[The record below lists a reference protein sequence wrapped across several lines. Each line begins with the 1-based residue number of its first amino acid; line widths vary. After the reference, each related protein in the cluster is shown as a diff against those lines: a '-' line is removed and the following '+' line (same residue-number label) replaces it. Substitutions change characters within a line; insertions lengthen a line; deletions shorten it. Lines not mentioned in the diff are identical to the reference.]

1 MTEPT
6 KDSESVS
13 ATEGL
18 LGWMLEYLRPYRN
31 RVALL
36 SVLLVSEIVLGALQ
50 PWPLAIVIDYVL
62 TPASAGGK
70 SFPVGIQPWITS
82 FTHGNQFVLLI
93 SVVILGVV
101 LQVVNQFVS
110 AYGTQVQV
118 DTGQRMVYD
127 LRGKLFSHLTA
138 LGLSHH
144 ITTSTADA
152 VYRVDVDA
160 YAIENLVM
168 SGLFP
173 LATSTIALAVM
184 FGWLFYMNVTIAL
197 LSLTVV
203 PFLYLCLRF
212 YTRTLV
218 NREERVKELEAK
230 LLGRLYETFGAM
242 KLVKSFAREPYELQ
256 RYKTNGV
263 TTMDARIAIT
273 WQQSLFSVVVSTI
286 TILGT
291 ALVVI
296 VGGNYVMTGRLTI
309 GQLTVVI
316 SYLAAVYGPLSA
328 IAHTTGQLQG
338 ALAGTKRVRAMF
350 ALVPETVEAPDAID
364 AVDVKGEVRVE
375 DVGFTYSNGS
385 RVLHDIS
392 FSAKPGEV
400 VALVGLTGAGKTTLV
415 SLIPRF
421 YDPTVGRVTIDGVDI
436 RRYRIRSLRDKIA
449 IVLQDPVLFAGTIA
463 DNLRYGRLDA
473 TDEELEQA
481 ARAAHAHEFISRLP
495 NGYQTEIA
503 QAGGSLSGGERQRLS
518 VARAILKN
526 APILI
531 LDEPT
536 SSLDSI
542 SEEIVF
548 AALRRLRAGRTT
560 IVIAH
565 RLSTVRD
572 ADRILVLDGGE
583 IAAQGR
589 HEDLLK
595 SSQLYR
601 RMCARLSVGK
611 SLDDPETVDELI
623 EAAKR

>member
-1 MTEPT
+1 MTEPV
-6 KDSESVS
+6 KDPASVN
-13 ATEGL
+13 ATDGL
-18 LGWMLEYLRPYRN
+18 LGWMLQYMRPYRA

-36 SVLLVSEIVLGALQ
+36 SVLLVSEIVLGAVQ
-50 PWPLAIVIDYVL
+50 PWPMAAVFDQVF
-62 TPASAGGK
+62 GGK
-70 SFPVGIQPWITS
+70 PFPAWLAPWIPAFARGDRFALLVVVVTA
-82 FTHGNQFVLLI
+82 GVL
-93 SVVILGVV
+93 

-138 LGLSHH
+138 LGLNHH

-203 PFLYLCLRF
+203 PFLFFCLRF
-212 YTRTLV
+212 YTKTLV

-242 KLVKSFAREPYELQ
+242 KLVKSFARESFELQ

-296 VGGNYVMTGRLTI
+296 VGGRFVMSGKLTI
-309 GQLTVVI
+309 GELTVVI

-350 ALVPETVEAPDAID
+350 AILPETIEAPDAID
-364 AVDVKGEVRVE
+364 AVDIKGDIRVE
-375 DVGFTYSNGS
+375 DVGFTYPNGA

-392 FSAKPGEV
+392 FEAKPGEV
-400 VALVGLTGAGKTTLV
+400 IALVGLTGAGKTTLV

-421 YDPTVGRVTIDGVDI
+421 YDPTVGRVTIDGVDV
-436 RRYRIRSLRDKIA
+436 RRYRVRSLREKIA

-473 TDEELEQA
+473 TDEEIEQA
-481 ARAAHAHEFISRLP
+481 ARAAHAHEFIARMP
-495 NGYQTEIA
+495 KGYQTEIA

-589 HEDLLK
+589 HEELLK

-611 SLDDPETVDELI
+611 SLDEPESVDELI

>member
-1 MTEPT
+1 MTEPV
-6 KDSESVS
+6 KDPASVN
-13 ATEGL
+13 ATDGL
-18 LGWMLEYLRPYRN
+18 LGWMLQYMRPYRA

-36 SVLLVSEIVLGALQ
+36 SVLLVSEIVLGAVQ
-50 PWPLAIVIDYVL
+50 PWPMAAVFDQVF
-62 TPASAGGK
+62 GGK
-70 SFPVGIQPWITS
+70 PFPAWLAPWVPAFARDDRFALLVVVVTA
-82 FTHGNQFVLLI
+82 GVL
-93 SVVILGVV
+93 

-138 LGLSHH
+138 LGLNHH

-203 PFLYLCLRF
+203 PFLFFCLRF
-212 YTRTLV
+212 YTKTLV

-242 KLVKSFAREPYELQ
+242 KLVKSFARESFELQ

-296 VGGNYVMTGRLTI
+296 VGGRFVMSGKLTL
-309 GQLTVVI
+309 GELTVVI

-350 ALVPETVEAPDAID
+350 AILPETIEAPDAID
-364 AVDVKGEVRVE
+364 AVDIKGDIRVE
-375 DVGFTYSNGS
+375 DVGFTYPNGA

-392 FSAKPGEV
+392 FEAKPGEV
-400 VALVGLTGAGKTTLV
+400 IALVGLTGAGKTTLV

-421 YDPTVGRVTIDGVDI
+421 YDPTVGRVTIDGVDV
-436 RRYRIRSLRDKIA
+436 RRYRVRSLREKIA

-473 TDEELEQA
+473 TDEEIEQA
-481 ARAAHAHEFISRLP
+481 ARAAHAHEFIARLP
-495 NGYQTEIA
+495 KGYQTEIA

-589 HEDLLK
+589 HEELLK

-611 SLDDPETVDELI
+611 SLDEPESVDELI
-623 EAAKR
+623 EAARR